1 MTGYEC
7 TKSRRCSN
15 EITSKSWWIPK
26 TCSKISRGSKAVC
39 GFISWCKKWVPI
51 TTIYCWLLLQS
62 YLHDCKIDAIF
73 LWQGNC
79 TLIILMPTWLNWIL
93 NQILVKEVKR
103 KCSCIEIGNCTI
115 THFTVTTINL
125 DAIAMESPANC
136 HSEQYSGFSPFEYWF
151 LVQTFVYLRPHPQ
164 NRFVDSS
171 LFPSVGHD
179 RSKILTRKTG
189 MNSLAGQCRDV
200 GAGHSLTRLLLSRY
214 QSAMFVTL
222 ITCYY
227 DQHTLFSTQT
237 TGFILGENKS

>member
-1 MTGYEC
+1 M
-7 TKSRRCSN
+7 
-15 EITSKSWWIPK
+15 
-26 TCSKISRGSKAVC
+26 
-39 GFISWCKKWVPI
+39 
-51 TTIYCWLLLQS
+51 
-62 YLHDCKIDAIF
+62 
-73 LWQGNC
+73 
-79 TLIILMPTWLNWIL
+79 
-93 NQILVKEVKR
+93 KR

-115 THFTVTTINL
+115 THFTVTTITL

-189 MNSLAGQCRDV
+189 MSSLAGQCRDV
-200 GAGHSLTRLLLSRY
+200 VAGHSLKRLLLSHY